1 MFGEVYYNLV
11 VLRGLYLE
19 THTLLDSWLCSIL
32 EAFQTPSK
40 LTELLKRSTKQT
52 SMNSDQTFMV
62 VNSTDF
68 QIPTGIYSN
77 MFGPDGDPTV
87 AILFERIMQ
96 NWTIIGR
103 LHLVRVP
110 TLVINGKKDISQDFV
125 VQPSFDRIQK
135 VKRVTLENSSHSPFI
150 EETERP
156 VYMKLI
162 SI

>member
-1 MFGEVYYNLV
+1 M
-11 VLRGLYLE
+11 
-19 THTLLDSWLCSIL
+19 
-32 EAFQTPSK
+32 Q
-40 LTELLKRSTKQT
+40 
-52 SMNSDQTFMV
+52 FMV

-87 AILFERIMQ
+87 ASAPIMQ